1 LQRGERTIKVAN
13 GVQANVE
20 AIGDLS
26 LELNNGFILRL
37 KEVLYVPSL
46 RRNLI
51 SVSKL
56 DDDRIDC
63 HFGNGKCKIL
73 VNNECVGLTFR
84 QDKLYLLS
92 LDENANNVCDENIND
107 STFVN
112 VTKKRK
118 RIDDASLKLWH
129 CRLGHISRGRM
140 ERLIKESILPHLEFS
155 DLEQCVDCI
164 KGKYV
169 KKLRKIPNEA
179 QEL

>member
-20 AIGDLS
+20 AIRNLS
-26 LELNNGFILRL
+26 LELNHGFVLSL

-46 RRNLI
+46 CRNLI
-51 SVSKL
+51 SVLKL

-73 VNNECVGLTFR
+73 VNNECVGLAFR

-92 LDENANNVCDENIND
+92 LDENANNVCDENMND
-107 STFVN
+107 SPSTN

-118 RIDDASLKLWH
+118 RIDDVSSKLWH
-129 CRLGHISRGRM
+129 CRLGHISRGRI
-140 ERLIKESILPHLEFS
+140 EQLIKELILPHL
-155 DLEQCVDCI
+155 
-164 KGKYV
+164 
-169 KKLRKIPNEA
+169 
-179 QEL
+179 